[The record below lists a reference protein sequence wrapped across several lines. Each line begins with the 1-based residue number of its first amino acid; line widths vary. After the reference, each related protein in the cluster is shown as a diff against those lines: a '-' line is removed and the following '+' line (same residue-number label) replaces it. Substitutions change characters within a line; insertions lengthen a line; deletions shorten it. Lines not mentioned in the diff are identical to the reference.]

1 MTDSQRTRA
10 GGKRERLVG
19 AASELLHQNGVAR
32 TSLAKVAAA
41 ADVPLG
47 NVYYYFKTK
56 DELVRAVIAAH
67 AEAIRTELASLER
80 QYPFPLDRLKA
91 FARSLARSGADVSR
105 HGCPHGTLCSELGKH
120 EDGLDTAAAALMGEY
135 VDWAGEQFRLLGKQE
150 EARDLA
156 LTLVSV
162 FQGASLLT
170 HTFRDPDVMRGQAEQ
185 LERWLVTVAQPL

>member
-10 GGKRERLVG
+10 GGKQERLVR
-19 AASELLHQNGVAR
+19 AASELLHENGVAR

-56 DELVRAVIAAH
+56 DELVQAVIAAH
-67 AEAIRTELASLER
+67 AEAIRAELAGLER
-80 QYPFPLDRLKA
+80 QHPLPLDRLKA
-91 FARSLARSGADVSR
+91 FARSLTRSGAHVSR
-105 HGCPHGTLCSELGKH
+105 YGCPHGTLCSELGKR
-120 EDGLDTAAAALMGEY
+120 EDGPGAAAAALMGEY
-135 VDWAGEQFRLLGKQE
+135 VDWAQDQFRLLGQQD
-150 EARDLA
+150 ARDLA

-162 FQGASLLT
+162 FQGASLLA

-185 LERWLVTVAQPL
+185 LERWLDMVGQPR